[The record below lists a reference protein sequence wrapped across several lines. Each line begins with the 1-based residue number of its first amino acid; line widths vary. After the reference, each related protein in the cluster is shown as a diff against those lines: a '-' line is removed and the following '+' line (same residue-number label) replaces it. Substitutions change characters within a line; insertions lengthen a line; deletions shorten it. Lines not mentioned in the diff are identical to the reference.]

1 MLGRFS
7 FSDYINF
14 TFNEE
19 IERKYGMEETMNLS
33 QLFKQFRKGIGWFV
47 GLTIGG
53 ALIGGII
60 AYLIL
65 TPQYTSQSQLIV
77 KISDTNNS
85 GKISAGLAM
94 INTYKDFVTSDVV
107 VKEVKQELSENE
119 NLQLSKKA
127 IKNSLEV
134 NQSPSSQMFTIEAT
148 ATDKKEAA
156 KIANTTVAVF
166 KTKIRDV
173 LEVKDIKT
181 VSKATSANQASF
193 PNHLLIVGMATLLG
207 LLLGFIVAAFK
218 GKKD

>member
-1 MLGRFS
+1 
-7 FSDYINF
+7 
-14 TFNEE
+14 
-19 IERKYGMEETMNLS
+19 MEETMNLS

-181 VSKATSANQASF
+181 VSKATPANQASF